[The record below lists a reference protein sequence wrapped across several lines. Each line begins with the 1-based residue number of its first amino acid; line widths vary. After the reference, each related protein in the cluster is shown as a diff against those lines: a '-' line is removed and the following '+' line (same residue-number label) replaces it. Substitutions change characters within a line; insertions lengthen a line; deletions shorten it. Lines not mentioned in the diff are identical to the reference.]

1 MYLWFHFLL
10 TRSCF
15 FFPYP
20 LYRYSMNT
28 SGSFAEQAAK
38 ASLDLVGDERETMT
52 QKKNQLR
59 WDAKKKNFVQGTGV
73 GSDNK
78 KMIRTES
85 GALISASFKSG
96 R

>member
-1 MYLWFHFLL
+1 
-10 TRSCF
+10 
-15 FFPYP
+15 
-20 LYRYSMNT
+20 MNS
-28 SGSFAEQAAK
+28 SGNFAEQAAK
-38 ASLDLVGDERETMT
+38 ASLDLVGDERDTMN

-59 WDAKKKNFVQGTGV
+59 WDSKKKKFIQGTGI